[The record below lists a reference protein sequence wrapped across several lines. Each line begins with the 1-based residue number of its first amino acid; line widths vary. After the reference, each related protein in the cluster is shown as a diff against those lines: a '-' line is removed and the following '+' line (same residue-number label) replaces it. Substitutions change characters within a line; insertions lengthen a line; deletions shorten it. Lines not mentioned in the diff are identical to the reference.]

1 MRSLKLSPVLWIG
14 FVLLACGP
22 FLMGQTDLGTL
33 TAPQVVNNSAITT
46 EIVLLN
52 TATTACG
59 VSITA
64 HEGAGQPPLNPV
76 DLGGDEPNLLE
87 IEVPAEGSA
96 SFNVS
101 SPQGF
106 LGAISAQI
114 LSPSCAGNLQMQ
126 AQYLIANQTPL
137 DELFSYSTSPSIPV
151 DSCAVVPVSFD
162 PDSQDGSSVI
172 PGIASVFFGQSGLQF
187 DICHELRDQQGQ
199 VVQPNT
205 CSPYDGTHQS
215 QLLTEIFQNQGSFDG
230 TWRVCYL
237 NAGSTMVNADTVI
250 DTLFIDVVQIG
261 SRFQFDS
268 NQHEQVKPNCVPGPQ
283 SICLSDRFRVNVDFR
298 DVANEPLRPAQGV
311 FKDDSGYFLFNPDN
325 VELIVK
331 VLDGCSINDHF
342 WVFYGATTN
351 VEYTLTVTDT
361 QTNSVFTADNPFDS
375 PFRPITDTN
384 AFATCP

>member
-1 MRSLKLSPVLWIG
+1 
-14 FVLLACGP
+14 
-22 FLMGQTDLGTL
+22 MGQSNFGTL
-33 TAPQVVNNSAITT
+33 TAPQVVNNNAVTT
-46 EIVLLN
+46 QIVLLN
-52 TATTACG
+52 TASTACG

-76 DLGGDEPNLLE
+76 DLGGAQPNLLE

-106 LGAISAQI
+106 LGAISAEI
-114 LSPSCAGNLQMQ
+114 LNPGCAGNLQMQ

-137 DELFSYSTSPSIPV
+137 DELFSYSTPSSIPV

-162 PDSQDGSSVI
+162 PDTQDGDSVI
-172 PGIASVFFGQSGLQF
+172 PGLASAFFGQGGLQL

-199 VVQPNT
+199 VVQPNA
-205 CSPYDGTHQS
+205 CSPYDGSHQS
-215 QLLTEIFQNQGSFDG
+215 QLLAEIFPNQGSFDG
-230 TWRVCYL
+230 TWRVCYF

-261 SRFQFDS
+261 NRFQFDS
-268 NQHEQVKPNCVPGPQ
+268 NQHEQVKPNCIPGPR
-283 SICLSDRFRVNVDFR
+283 SICLSDRFRVSVDFQ
-298 DVANEPLRPAQGV
+298 ETPTGPSQPADGV
-311 FKDDSGYFLFNPDN
+311 FRDDSGYFFFNPDN

-331 VLDGCSINDHF
+331 VLDGCDINDRF
-342 WVFYGATTN
+342 WVFYAATTN
-351 VEYTLTVTDT
+351 VEYTITVTDT
-361 QTNSVFTADNPFDS
+361 QSNSVFTAENPFNT
-375 PFRPITDTN
+375 PFDPITDTQ